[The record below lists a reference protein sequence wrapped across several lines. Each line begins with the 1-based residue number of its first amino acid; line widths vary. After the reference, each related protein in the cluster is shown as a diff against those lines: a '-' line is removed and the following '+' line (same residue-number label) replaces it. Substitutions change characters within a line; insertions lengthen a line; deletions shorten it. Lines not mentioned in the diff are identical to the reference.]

1 MRCVL
6 FAGLVL
12 FALCSD
18 ANAQTFGLG
27 KPYQRS
33 VATSRT
39 FGLLD
44 GFACSQR
51 QETETQSTVV
61 VASPP
66 AVLNPKPSAQPT
78 VPMTCENGVCRPA
91 TLTTRPR
98 LFRRR

>member
-44 GFACSQR
+44 GFARSQR

-61 VASPP
+61 AASPP
-66 AVLNPKPSAQPT
+66 VVLNLRPVAQQA
-78 VPMTCENGVCRPA
+78 PMTCENGVCRPA

>member
-44 GFACSQR
+44 GFARSQR

-61 VASPP
+61 AASPP
-66 AVLNPKPSAQPT
+66 VVFNPRPVAQPT
-78 VPMTCENGVCRPA
+78 PMTCENGVCRPA